1 MPNILNTIFAILILG
16 GMALAIYTNHIGFQL
31 GVLGIATI
39 YLGIIAWGSAN
50 IRSNFFLKSTSH
62 LPKGKLAITFDD
74 GPSEQTEEFLDYLK
88 SKNVPATFFVI
99 GKNIPGNED
108 ILKRMIS
115 EGHTIGNHSYAHD
128 YMFASRGKNR
138 VQKDMSQCSELIEN
152 ATGKKPILFRP
163 PFGVTTPTL
172 AKAIKKMKVQSIGW
186 TIRTHDGVKQDSAII
201 EKNLFKK
208 ELSGAIVLF
217 HDTNLNSLEV
227 LDKLMEKTNEL
238 GIEIVSLQ
246 EEMKAYA

>member
-1 MPNILNTIFAILILG
+1 MSNILNTVFAILILG
-16 GMALAIYTNHIGFQL
+16 GMALAIYTNHISFQL
-31 GVLGIATI
+31 VVLGIATV
-39 YLGIIAWGSAN
+39 YLIIIAWGSAN
-50 IRSNFFLKSTSH
+50 IRANFFLKSTSH

-99 GKNIPGNED
+99 GKNIAGNED
-108 ILKRMIS
+108 VLKRIVS

-138 VQKDMSQCSELIEN
+138 VQKDMTLCSELIEQT
-152 ATGKKPILFRP
+152 TGKKPLLFRP

-172 AKAIKKMKVQSIGW
+172 AKAIKKMGVQSIGW
-186 TIRTHDGVKQDSAII
+186 TIRTHDGVQQDSGII
-201 EKNLFKK
+201 ERNLFKK

-227 LDKLMEKTNEL
+227 LDKLITRTAEL

-246 EEMKAYA
+246 EELKAYA

>member
-115 EGHTIGNHSYAHD
+115 EGHTVGNHSYAHD

-138 VQKDMSQCSELIEN
+138 VQKDMSQCAELIEN

-227 LDKLMEKTNEL
+227 LDKLIEKTNEL